1 MRTTVRLDDELM
13 LRAKSYAAERG
24 ATLTQVLES
33 ALREKLARGQVN
45 PQARERRALPTF
57 SGGGL
62 QAGVDLHDTAA
73 LLDLMNGAD
82 S

>member
-13 LRAKSYAAERG
+13 RRVKTYAARRG
-24 ATLTQVLES
+24 ATLTQVVES
-33 ALREKLARGQVN
+33 ALRETLARGEADR
-45 PQARERRALPTF
+45 PARERRALPTF
-57 SGGGL
+57 SGDGL